1 MGELIQERGRG
12 LWRQESVQNVFTF
25 TYVCTYTRACTEL
38 YMLVSFGLKLTM
50 GTFVLVYFAKR
61 LVCACVSYIPTYN
74 RQQIDSPSKLNSMHH
89 TAIWCG
95 AVRMNV
101 GCGRVVALFV
111 HLVPGVTG
119 GCL

>member
-74 RQQIDSPSKLNSMHH
+74 RQ
-89 TAIWCG
+89 
-95 AVRMNV
+95 
-101 GCGRVVALFV
+101 
-111 HLVPGVTG
+111 
-119 GCL
+119 